1 MSGAPRGVQV
11 RLESRVVESEVEPQS
26 SRTPAVRLQA
36 EGTPQRLPTAVIRVL
51 VPGVYA
57 WLVTVA
63 LPSAQRDASALPK
76 VSAFFALVCLIGG
89 PVVALY
95 RERVGRA
102 LGVYGFVG
110 FAVMTWLLLGDLLSG
125 AKLDPLRAALGS
137 VGWALFAFGWG
148 SVREVGAIPEQDPHA
163 LTGAP
168 LTARSM
174 LPKGA
179 GVVMGLGLAGAV
191 VPIFLAWRIDRPLH
205 ALLGHAVAVV
215 VAVALVTSA
224 AVIGV
229 SRGNTRQH
237 SPRTRLELASRSLG
251 LAVALLSLGFM
262 AAMLW

>member
-1 MSGAPRGVQV
+1 M
-11 RLESRVVESEVEPQS
+11 ESEEPPKSESAS
-26 SRTPAVRLQA
+26 SLAPSRAVLQA
-36 EGTPQRLPTAVIRVL
+36 ESRPQRLPTAVIRVL
-51 VPGVYA
+51 VPGLYA

-63 LPSAQRDASALPK
+63 LPSGQRDASALPK
-76 VSAFFALVCLIGG
+76 VSAFLALICLVGG
-89 PVVALY
+89 PIAALY
-95 RERVGRA
+95 RERIGRA
-102 LGVYGFVG
+102 VGVYGFVG
-110 FAVMTWLLLGDLLSG
+110 FAMITWLLLGDLLSS
-125 AKLDPLRAALGS
+125 AKLDPVRAALGS

-179 GVVMGLGLAGAV
+179 AIVMGLGLAGAV

-215 VAVALVTSA
+215 AAASLVTAA

-229 SRGNTRQH
+229 SRGNTRQNA
-237 SPRTRLELASRSLG
+237 PRVRLEIASRSLG

>member
-1 MSGAPRGVQV
+1 M
-11 RLESRVVESEVEPQS
+11 ESEVEPQS
-26 SRTPAVRLQA
+26 SRAPAVRLEA
-36 EGTPQRLPTAVIRVL
+36 EGASQRLPTAVIRVL
-51 VPGVYA
+51 VPGIYA
-57 WLVTVA
+57 WIVTVA

-76 VSAFFALVCLIGG
+76 ISAFFALVCLIGG
-89 PVVALY
+89 PIVALY

-102 LGVYGFVG
+102 MGVYGFVG
-110 FAVMTWLLLGDLLSG
+110 FAVITWLVLGDLLSG
-125 AKLDPLRAALGS
+125 AKLDPVRAALGS

-168 LTARSM
+168 LTARST

-179 GVVMGLGLAGAV
+179 GIVMGLGLAGAV

-224 AVIGV
+224 ALVGV